1 MPGSLDSVMIKQKKN
16 GVDNIAHTHTHTQNE
31 FATVFEPTFLCNYVP
46 AHRSGL
52 HKIQT
57 QTEKVER
64 KNHSDKDHPFF
75 VIFRSEKNMM
85 EFMTQSHIPTG

>member
-1 MPGSLDSVMIKQKKN
+1 MPGSLDSVMIKQKKMAL
-16 GVDNIAHTHTHTQNE
+16 IISHTHTQNE

-57 QTEKVER
+57 QTEKVKR

-75 VIFRSEKNMM
+75 VNMM